1 MRKYEAEYPR
11 AGLVEDW
18 DDLIGNYNESYHR
31 TIKAE
36 PGEVWSGEDKNKQ
49 DYKDIKYAFQKGDKV
64 RVLYKKDL
72 FEKGTYGWESQ
83 IYQITRILRTDDY
96 NWLEQKHFVAPIL
109 ASGGTGQEKSDWY
122 MGYELQKVE
131 GAERSR
137 DFDEKKKE
145 RSEAAEQ
152 RRRD

>member
-1 MRKYEAEYPR
+1 M
-11 AGLVEDW
+11 L
-18 DDLIGNYNESYHR
+18 
-31 TIKAE
+31 
-36 PGEVWSGEDKNKQ
+36 NK
-49 DYKDIKYAFQKGDKV
+49 KE
-64 RVLYKKDL
+64 L
-72 FEKGTYGWESQ
+72 FEKGTYGWEPQ

-96 NWLEQKHFVAPIL
+96 NWLEQKHFVAPISDSD
-109 ASGGTGQEKSDWY
+109 ATGQEKADWY

-152 RRRD
+152 KKKGLAQQKRRLAKEGLDNAAPPTRGRRPPRKK